1 MQRRFVLSRGLAVA
15 MLSLALA
22 GCGFH
27 LRSNQE
33 FTFKTIAINPT
44 AGSPVAQDLARYFG
58 AARVP
63 LTTPSG
69 GVPPEV
75 VLHIV
80 EEVRE
85 RNIVAVNASGQV
97 RELQLLVRLKFK
109 VQTPQGL
116 ELINTTEISQQRD
129 ISFNE
134 SSALAKEA
142 EELLLYRD
150 MQNDIVQQMLRR
162 LAAIKLTPTP

>member
-1 MQRRFVLSRGLAVA
+1 MQTRTLLIRSVAVGL
-15 MLSLALA
+15 LAWALT

-27 LRSNQE
+27 LRSSQE
-33 FTFKTIAINPT
+33 FAFKTIAIQPT
-44 AGSPVAQDLARYFG
+44 AGSPVAQDLARYFAG
-58 AARVP
+58 AVVP
-63 LTTPSG
+63 LAAGTGPT
-69 GVPPEV
+69 PPEV
-75 VLHIV
+75 VLTIV
-80 EEVRE
+80 QEVRE

-109 VQTPQGL
+109 LGTPQGVD
-116 ELINTTEISQQRD
+116 LIDTTEISQQRD

-142 EELLLYRD
+142 EEVLLFRD

-162 LAAIKLTPTP
+162 LAAVKLNRLP

>member
-1 MQRRFVLSRGLAVA
+1 MQRRFVLSRSLAVA

-162 LAAIKLTPTP
+162 LAAIKLTPAP

>member
-1 MQRRFVLSRGLAVA
+1 MQRRFVLFRSVAVA
-15 MLSLALA
+15 ALVLALA

-27 LRSNQE
+27 LRNNQS
-33 FTFKTIAINPT
+33 FNFKTIAISPT
-44 AGSPVAQDLARYFG
+44 AGSPVAQDLVRYFG
-58 AARVP
+58 AALVP
-63 LTTPSG
+63 LAAPSG
-69 GVPPEV
+69 GLPPEV
-75 VLHIV
+75 VLYIV
-80 EEVRE
+80 QEVRE

-142 EELLLYRD
+142 EEALLYRD

-162 LAAIKLTPTP
+162 LAAIKLPTAP

>member
-1 MQRRFVLSRGLAVA
+1 MQRRFVLFRSLTVA
-15 MLSLALA
+15 TLILALA

-27 LRSNQE
+27 LRNNQA
-33 FTFKTIAINPT
+33 FAFKTIAISPT
-44 AGSPVAQDLARYFG
+44 AGSAVARDLARYFG
-58 AARVP
+58 ASLVP
-63 LTTPSG
+63 LVSATES
-69 GVPPEV
+69 VAPEV
-75 VLHIV
+75 VLYV
-80 EEVRE
+80 MEEIRE

-97 RELQLLVRLKFK
+97 RELQLRVRLKFK

-162 LAAIKLTPTP
+162 LGAIQLTLTP

>member
-1 MQRRFVLSRGLAVA
+1 MQRRFLLVSSLAVA
-15 MLSLALA
+15 MLSLALE

-27 LRSNQE
+27 LRGNQ
-33 FTFKTIAINPT
+33 TFAFKSLAISPT
-44 AGSPVAQDLARYFG
+44 AGSAVAQDLARYFG
-58 AARVP
+58 ASLVP
-63 LTTPSG
+63 VTTTAG
-69 GVPPEV
+69 GVAPEV
-75 VLHIV
+75 VLYIV

-85 RNIVAVNASGQV
+85 RNIVAINASGQV

-116 ELINTTEISQQRD
+116 DLIKTTEISQQRD

-142 EELLLYRD
+142 EEILLYRD

-162 LAAIKLTPTP
+162 LAAIKLPPAP

>member
-1 MQRRFVLSRGLAVA
+1 MQRHFALSRGLAVA
-15 MLSLALA
+15 ALIFVLA

-33 FTFKTIAINPT
+33 FTFKTIAISPT

-58 AARVP
+58 NARVP

-69 GVPPEV
+69 GVLPEV
-75 VLHIV
+75 VLYIV
-80 EEVRE
+80 QEVRE

-142 EELLLYRD
+142 EEVLLYRD

-162 LAAIKLTPTP
+162 LAAIKLTPAP

>member
-1 MQRRFVLSRGLAVA
+1 MQRRFLLSSCVAVA
-15 MLSLALA
+15 ALPVFLA

-27 LRSNQE
+27 LRNNQE
-33 FTFKTIAINPT
+33 FAFKTIAISPT
-44 AGSPVAQDLARYFG
+44 AGSPVAQDLVRYFG
-58 AARVP
+58 NALVP
-63 LTTPSG
+63 LVTPKG
-69 GVPPEV
+69 GLAADV
-75 VLHIV
+75 VLYIV
-80 EEVRE
+80 QEVRE

-116 ELINTTEISQQRD
+116 ELINTTEIAQQRD

-142 EELLLYRD
+142 EEALLYRD

-162 LAAIKLTPTP
+162 LAAIKLPSAP

>member
-1 MQRRFVLSRGLAVA
+1 MQRRFVLFCSLSVA

-27 LRSNQE
+27 LRNNQT
-33 FTFKTIAINPT
+33 FVFKTIAISPT
-44 AGSPVAQDLARYFG
+44 AGSAVAQDLARYFG
-58 AARVP
+58 ASLVP
-63 LTTPSG
+63 L
-69 GVPPEV
+69 VPATESVAPEV
-75 VLHIV
+75 VLYVV

-97 RELQLLVRLKFK
+97 RELQLRVRLKFK

-142 EELLLYRD
+142 EEVLLYRD

>member
-1 MQRRFVLSRGLAVA
+1 MQRRFVLFRSVAVSA
-15 MLSLALA
+15 LVLALA

-27 LRSNQE
+27 LRNNQL
-33 FTFKTIAINPT
+33 FSFNTIAISPT

-58 AARVP
+58 GALVP
-63 LTTPSG
+63 LAPPSG
-69 GVPPEV
+69 GLPPEV
-75 VLHIV
+75 VLYIV
-80 EEVRE
+80 QEVRE

-116 ELINTTEISQQRD
+116 ELINTTEIAQQRD

-142 EELLLYRD
+142 EEALLYRD

-162 LAAIKLTPTP
+162 LAAIKLATAP